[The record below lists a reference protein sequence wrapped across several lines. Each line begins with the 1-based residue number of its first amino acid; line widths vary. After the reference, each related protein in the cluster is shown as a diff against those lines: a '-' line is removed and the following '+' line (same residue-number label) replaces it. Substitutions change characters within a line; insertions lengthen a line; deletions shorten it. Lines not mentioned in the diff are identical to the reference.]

1 MWSFGCALI
10 SVNTPQSCSMLA
22 APTWYDR
29 VLSKLFT
36 WKEIILCAER
46 WCKFSR
52 WLFLP
57 AYCSGMFCGLTG
69 TQHRLF
75 IGILELLCLSCCTIE
90 CIDFV
95 TKLMKHAFSS
105 HCQGRAPTVVVEA
118 LSSSAKK
125 KKRMCKDIS
134 SAHTRFVVHLCI
146 SLYLSINCI
155 SMHVLSTVKT
165 RWNVS
170 FAYRL
175 LIYSISTHYVRTQMN
190 GTIRQWEDSSVHT
203 VNIMWISCSVLYN
216 DDLSFAL
223 EPVCRAYTLAPNHM
237 TKTTLVSL
245 LSEWHVGDE
254 YIWIN

>member
-1 MWSFGCALI
+1 MIVFASVLLWDVLRADRDTTPAVHWYSGAAL
-10 SVNTPQSCSMLA
+10 P
-22 APTWYDR
+22 
-29 VLSKLFT
+29 VLLYY
-36 WKEIILCAER
+36 R
-46 WCKFSR
+46 
-52 WLFLP
+52 
-57 AYCSGMFCGLTG
+57 M
-69 TQHRLF
+69 HRLCDKVD
-75 IGILELLCLSCCTIE
+75 EA
-90 CIDFV
+90 CIFL
-95 TKLMKHAFSS
+95 TLPGQSS
-105 HCQGRAPTVVVEA
+105 DSGGGSIKQQC
-118 LSSSAKK
+118 KK